1 MIREILQEAKKMSV
15 SDIAKILKNE
25 EDWGDQG
32 VYIKVIKGELEV
44 LNPFWAGSE
53 RALNSLKDE
62 WSPRG
67 TYYEYFKDEYDVEFK
82 ITSEEI
88 MMIPKG
94 ARYKKLA
101 ENGGLV
107 RITVVVK

>member
-1 MIREILQEAKKMSV
+1 G
-15 SDIAKILKNE
+15 

-32 VYIKVIKGELEV
+32 IYIKVVKGELEV
-44 LNPFWAGSE
+44 VNPFWAGSQ
-53 RALNSLKDE
+53 RALDSLIDE
-62 WSPRG
+62 WSPKG
-67 TYYEYFKDEYDVEFK
+67 TYFEYFKDEHDVELK

-88 MMIPKG
+88 MVKPTG

-107 RITVVVK
+107 IIKLKIK